1 MSLAV
6 RIPLFLMLVML
17 ACGSGSEQ
25 ASTPPAPGQQISLK
39 DAQVLAKETG
49 KHIVLDVFTTW
60 CGYCRQMDTKTYPD
74 AAVQAVIGES
84 FIRVRLN
91 AESKSKVVFNGRTYT
106 EEDLAKSMGVTSYP
120 STIFV
125 TPEGKTIGY
134 QPGYMDAPLFARL
147 LRFVASGSY
156 QTTSFETF
164 EDKF

>member
-1 MSLAV
+1 MSIAV
-6 RIPLFLMLVML
+6 RIPLFFMLLMV

-25 ASTPPAPGQQISLK
+25 ASGEAGQVQQISLQ
-39 DAQVLAKETG
+39 DAQVLAKDTG
-49 KHIVLDVFTTW
+49 KHIVLDVFTVW

-74 AAVQAVIGES
+74 AAVQAVIGQS

-91 AESKSKVVFNGRTYT
+91 AESKKKVVFNGRTYT

-120 STIFV
+120 STIFI

-134 QPGYMDAPLFARL
+134 QPGYMDATLFSRL

>member
-1 MSLAV
+1 MKLAV
-6 RIPLFLMLVML
+6 RVPILLMMLML

-25 ASTPPAPGQQISLK
+25 APEETVQGQQISLK
-39 DAQVLAKETG
+39 EAQVLAKNTG
-49 KHIVLDVFTTW
+49 KHIVLDVFTVW
-60 CGYCRQMDTKTYPD
+60 CGYCRQMDQKTYPD

-120 STIFV
+120 STIFI

>member
-6 RIPLFLMLVML
+6 RIPLFLMLLMV

-25 ASTPPAPGQQISLK
+25 TTTTTAQGQQISLK
-39 DAQVLAKETG
+39 DAQSLAKQSG

-60 CGYCRQMDTKTYPD
+60 CGYCRQMDQKTYPD

-91 AESKSKVVFNGRTYT
+91 AESTSKVVFNGRTYT
-106 EEDLAKSMGVTSYP
+106 EEELAKSMGITSYP
-120 STIFV
+120 STIFIS
-125 TPEGKTIGY
+125 PEGKTIGY
-134 QPGYMDAPLFARL
+134 QPGYMDATLFARL

-164 EDKF
+164 QDKF

>member
-1 MSLAV
+1 MSIAV
-6 RIPLFLMLVML
+6 RIPLFFMLLLV

-25 ASTPPAPGQQISLK
+25 ASVEAGQAQQISLQ
-39 DAQVLAKETG
+39 DAQVLANDTG
-49 KHIVLDVFTTW
+49 KHIVLDVFTVW

-74 AAVQAVIGES
+74 ATVQAVIGQS

-91 AESKSKVVFNGRTYT
+91 AESKEKVVFNGRTYT

-120 STIFV
+120 STIFI

-134 QPGYMDAPLFARL
+134 QPGYMDATLFSRL

-156 QTTSFETF
+156 QTTTFETF